1 MSAGVVT
8 MITPRVMTTRAP
20 ATRASGAAL
29 RASNDWGMSVP
40 LSGFRDSGSTSTGY
54 RMLHPGPP
62 LGGRETLGC
71 GSTSLRLRK
80 TAFIIAAMLM
90 HPGAGL
96 GARADAEVGRSA
108 VRQT

>member
-40 LSGFRDSGSTSTGY
+40 SFRVP
-54 RMLHPGPP
+54 RLH
-62 LGGRETLGC
+62 
-71 GSTSLRLRK
+71 LRLIRILDRRGLLSSLAWGAEVIGSAARVPAGGEARNGATSASNTGTAAAPPPGRK
-80 TAFIIAAMLM
+80 T
-90 HPGAGL
+90 
-96 GARADAEVGRSA
+96 RD
-108 VRQT
+108 